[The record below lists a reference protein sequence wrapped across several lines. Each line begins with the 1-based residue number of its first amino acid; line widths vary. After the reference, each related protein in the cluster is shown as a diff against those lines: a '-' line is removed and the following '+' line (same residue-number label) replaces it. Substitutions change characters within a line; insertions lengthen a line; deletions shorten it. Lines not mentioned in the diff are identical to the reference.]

1 MPPNAFI
8 AAFLASVIA
17 LVFSVSSSDPDQA
30 AAPAAI
36 AASFTCWLVFTY
48 SSAAFLA
55 SVALAGS
62 TISSNLA
69 IFSALVALGLS
80 WLNLFQASWSAILGI
95 NPSIYLASFASVIDL
110 SCAFLYKSS

>member
-36 AASFTCWLVFTY
+36 AASFTC
-48 SSAAFLA
+48 
-55 SVALAGS
+55 
-62 TISSNLA
+62 
-69 IFSALVALGLS
+69 
-80 WLNLFQASWSAILGI
+80 
-95 NPSIYLASFASVIDL
+95 
-110 SCAFLYKSS
+110 